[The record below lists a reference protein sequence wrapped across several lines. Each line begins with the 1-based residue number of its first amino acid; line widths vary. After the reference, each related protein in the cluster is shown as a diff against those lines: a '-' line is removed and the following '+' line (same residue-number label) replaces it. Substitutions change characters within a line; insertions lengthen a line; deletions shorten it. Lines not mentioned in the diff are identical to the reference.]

1 MPPMHRKGDICT
13 GHDCHPPRPS
23 VQGSPNV
30 YTNAIP
36 QHRVTDAWAPHA
48 CPPSPGHPSQ
58 QCQGSPN
65 VFANT
70 LAVAR
75 RGDAVCCG
83 SFCATHSPNVFAN
96 GP

>member
-13 GHDCHPPRPS
+13 GHPCFPPRPS
-23 VQGSPNV
+23 AQGSPDV
-30 YTNAIP
+30 FTNAIP
-36 QHRVTDAWAPHA
+36 QHRVTDAWVVHCCGPSCHA
-48 CPPSPGHPSQ
+48 ST

-83 SFCATHSPNVFAN
+83 SKCATHSPNVFAN